1 MAEKSIEI
9 LLIESDLAHVELIRR
24 SFEEEEQPV
33 RLSCSQSLG
42 EAHAHLIRSKP
53 DIAIVNWVLPDGE
66 GGEFLNVGEKSS
78 FPVVI
83 MTSQG
88 DEQVAVQAMKAGAL
102 DYVVKSETT
111 LAAMPRTVERAM
123 REWDHIVQRKQ
134 VEKALQESEI
144 RLNSIIKSIPDII
157 YRLDPEGKITFISD
171 AVKKYGYEPED
182 LLGVHISELVHPGD
196 REKARYRL
204 NERRTGSRSTRSL
217 EVRLLKRDRRAI
229 DFEIKTTS
237 FDDAPVLLVNAEG
250 IYFSSR
256 PSAEGL
262 LGTQG
267 VARDITERKQLE
279 EQLLQSQKM
288 EAIGQLA
295 GGIAH
300 DFNNMLMAIL
310 TTCDFLIL
318 TSDADDPKRQEIELI
333 KEAGERAA
341 NLTQQ
346 ILAFSRRQVQ
356 RPEVLDLNEVI
367 GEMHKMLRR
376 LIGENIELVRR
387 SNAELGKVNA
397 DRTQIVQIIMN
408 LALNARDAMPRG
420 GKLCIDME
428 DCKVDADYAFQH
440 PTMQPGAYVKLTV
453 SDTGEGIDAETRAH
467 IFEPFFTTKEV
478 GLGTGMGLP
487 TVFGIVKQSGGF
499 IWVDSEREKGTAFQ
513 IFLPRIE
520 EEVGESGTESILG
533 EELEGSETVLLV
545 EDDGL
550 LRKQVQ
556 RMLSR
561 MGYRVLEAQDGE
573 EALACCAQNGGIDL
587 LLTDVVMPGMS
598 GKELAD
604 RLSVELSELKVI
616 YMSGYTDEM
625 VVGHGVPQ
633 VGGFFMP
640 KPFNIESLAST
651 VRQALDG

>member
-1 MAEKSIEI
+1 MSERPIDI
-9 LLIESDLAHVELIRR
+9 LLVEDNLAHVELIRR
-24 SFEEEEQPV
+24 SFEDAEQPV
-33 RLSCSQSLG
+33 WLSVAQSLG
-42 EAHAHLIRSKP
+42 EAHAHIIHSKP
-53 DIAIVNWVLPDGE
+53 DIAFVDWLLPDGE
-66 GGEFLNVGEKSS
+66 GGEFLNAGEKES
-78 FPVVI
+78 FPIVI

-88 DEQVAVQAMKAGAL
+88 NEQVAVQALKAGAL

-111 LAAMPRTVERAM
+111 LAAIPRTTDRAM

-134 VEKALQESEI
+134 AEKALQESEI
-144 RLNSIIKSIPDII
+144 RLNSIIKSVPDII

-171 AVKKYGYEPED
+171 AVKKYGYEPDE

-196 REKARYRL
+196 RERARYRI
-204 NERRTGSRSTRSL
+204 NERRTGNRSTHSL
-217 EVRLLKRDRRAI
+217 EVRLLKKDHRAI
-229 DFEIKTTS
+229 DFEVKTTS
-237 FDDAPVLLVNAEG
+237 LDDVPVLLVNAEG
-250 IYFSSR
+250 MYFPSR
-256 PSAEGL
+256 PCADGL

-318 TSDADDPKRQEIELI
+318 TSDADDPKLQEIELI

-367 GEMHKMLRR
+367 DEMHKMLRR
-376 LIGENIELVRR
+376 LIGENIALVRR
-387 SNAELGKVNA
+387 SNVELGKVNA
-397 DRTQIVQIIMN
+397 DRTQIEQVIMN

-420 GKLCIDME
+420 GELCITTE
-428 DCKVDADYAFQH
+428 DCEVDADYAFRY
-440 PTMQPGAYVKLTV
+440 PSMPPGAYVRLTV
-453 SDTGEGIDAETRAH
+453 SDTGEGMDAETRGR

-478 GLGTGMGLP
+478 GQGTGMGLP
-487 TVFGIVKQSGGF
+487 TVFGIVKQSEGF
-499 IWVDSEREKGTAFQ
+499 IWVDSEREEGATFE

-520 EEVGESGTESILG
+520 KG
-533 EELEGSETVLLV
+533 EEAFDSEPILQEGLEGSETVLLV
-545 EDDGL
+545 EDDEL
-550 LRKQVQ
+550 VRKQVQ
-556 RMLSR
+556 RMLVC
-561 MGYRVLEAQDGE
+561 MGYKVLEAQDGE
-573 EALACCAQNGGIDL
+573 EGLEICSTNGDVDL
-587 LLTDVVMPGMS
+587 LLTDVVMPGMN

-604 RLSVELSELKVI
+604 RLSSEFSKLKVI

-625 VVGHGVPQ
+625 VIDHGVSQ
-633 VGGFFMP
+633 SGETFMP
-640 KPFNIESLAST
+640 KPFNIDSLAVT
-651 VRQALDG
+651 IRQMLDD